1 LFNAGNYRSFGDSK
15 FIPRLPN
22 DAFERIVYASQ
33 SEKALALWEKVKGNI
48 YSIHPEEQLMLGYPA
63 DGHVSGYYSDNVSKK
78 DIEFVQAFL
87 DQKNISTLN
96 TRMFKSEKGGKT
108 HFRVVIASS
117 DIKEG
122 ELFEHEGHVIRIQYG
137 DFSEAM
143 KKIAENMK
151 KAIPFAANEH
161 QANMLKSYVESFE
174 SGSIEAHKESQR
186 HWIRDVGP
194 GTSF

>member
-1 LFNAGNYRSFGDSK
+1 METFEQIIHASK
-15 FIPRLPN
+15 
-22 DAFERIVYASQ
+22 VQKS
-33 SEKALALWEKVKGNI
+33 LWEKVKETI

-63 DGHVSGYYSDNVSKK
+63 DGHISGYYSNNVSKK

-96 TRMFKSEKGGKT
+96 TRMFKSEKDGKT
-108 HFRVVIASS
+108 FYKVVIASS
-117 DIKEG
+117 EVKNG
-122 ELFEHEGHVIRIQYG
+122 EVFEHEGHVIAIHYG

-151 KAIPFAANEH
+151 KAIPFASNEH
-161 QANMLKSYVESFE
+161 QAKMLKSYVESFE

-194 GTSF
+194 GKVFE